1 MNYRVLRGECAPVMT
16 TVLDSEAE
24 RVRVLAPAF
33 AFIDPK
39 ETAAIQS
46 PQPLPCVRGPS
57 DRLTRSGE
65 QVIMAAIGGPSSS
78 PDEE

>member
-1 MNYRVLRGECAPVMT
+1 VNHRVLRGECAPVRT

-24 RVRVLAPAF
+24 RVRVLAP